1 MYDNWPSFDELLDI
15 ARKSPEQL
23 EVIREQ
29 EVDNLIQNAP
39 KEMRR
44 RLKGIQ
50 FQVNCQRQLHKTSMG
65 ACVAISNMMHES
77 LGKLNRVLNSYVEDS
92 ADSAEQHQRSNVVSF
107 PGSSSSFS
115 SSLSSESFRK

>member
-1 MYDNWPSFDELLDI
+1 MYDNWPNFDELLDI

-23 EVIREQ
+23 EVLRKQ

-50 FQVNCQRQLHKTSMG
+50 FQVNCQRQLHESSMG

-77 LGKLNRVLNSYVEDS
+77 LGKLNRVLNSYADDS
-92 ADSAEQHQRSNVVSF
+92 ANAGEHDHRSNVVSF
-107 PGSSSSFS
+107 PG
-115 SSLSSESFRK
+115 